1 MLWRYRFQTD
11 WKSIWTRKIR
21 AGKSQSTK
29 KKNRGRA
36 VHFYNVILLL
46 YSLLVLT
53 FNCLQTTLQQISP
66 EQYHH
71 DSLQALIFLNCFLT
85 KRTSSAIILT
95 VHVPGTSEK
104 GSVELFPGIVT
115 KAGSLLGGKTI
126 SLLWAA
132 PASKKKSSKKI
143 RDCVK
148 CLYLLSEPD

>member
-1 MLWRYRFQTD
+1 MFKKLCCILILLYALKVQIPDRLKVYMNKKNQSRE
-11 WKSIWTRKIR
+11 KSEY
-21 AGKSQSTK
+21 Q

-126 SLLWAA
+126 SLL
-132 PASKKKSSKKI
+132 
-143 RDCVK
+143 
-148 CLYLLSEPD
+148 